1 MTATSCGA
9 LPPKTNE
16 LGAARCAERERIRAL
31 KSEKEK
37 EKRAEGQDGA
47 EGRQP

>member
-16 LGAARCAERERIRAL
+16 LDVVPCAERERIRAL
-31 KSEKEK
+31 KSEKER
-37 EKRAEGQDGA
+37 EKRAEGQDGV